1 MAGYEEGDTADDIKL
16 RKTWHDV
23 VQMVIEDYD
32 IDMLAPESEEAV
44 KDTDPSQLFEDIE
57 VNEEPQAV
65 STDGK
70 TEGDLIIKSP
80 FYCSP

>member
-1 MAGYEEGDTADDIKL
+1 VAGYEEGDTADDIKL
-16 RKTWHDV
+16 RKTWQDV
-23 VQMVIEDYD
+23 VQTVIEDYD

>member
-23 VQMVIEDYD
+23 VQTVIEDYD